1 MNLYEN
7 IKDNFK
13 EYEDET
19 EYVTEDDF
27 EDEDFVGEIKS
38 SKGIYVGDP
47 CYVVYDDVYDDI
59 WGDKYDYG
67 NGVIK
72 SPKGDFVVHGTYF
85 GDGCYGF
92 GYRFPVDSGTI
103 AIVPGEL
110 IDENKVAQY
119 DGGIDSLGHFFNTS
133 NWAAMSYREGTF
145 KIDLNNK
152 DSFLID
158 TKE

>member
-1 MNLYEN
+1 MNMYESVTKN
-7 IKDNFK
+7 LK
-13 EYEDET
+13 EYEE
-19 EYVTEDDF
+19 EYVDEDDF
-27 EDEDFVGEIKS
+27 EEGDFVGEIKS
-38 SKGIYVGDP
+38 NKGIYVGDP
-47 CYVVYDDVYDDI
+47 CYVVYDDIYDNI
-59 WGDKYDYG
+59 WGEKYNYG
-67 NGVIK
+67 DGVIK
-72 SPKGDFVVHGTYF
+72 TDRGNFVVHGTYF

-92 GYRFPVDSGTI
+92 SYRFPVDSGTI

-110 IDENKVAQY
+110 IDDKKVSQY
-119 DGGIDSLGHFFNTS
+119 TGGINSLGHFFDTS